1 MNPAGDQSVPLKFT
15 FHGDTAV
22 YLRIH
27 LVNLLLTI
35 ATFGV
40 YLAWAK
46 VRNRRYFYGNTSL
59 CGHSFDFDA
68 NPRSIFRARIYILAI
83 VLPLSLSEEFFALLW
98 HGIGIMTLILLT
110 LIPFALVR
118 GRAFNS
124 WHTTH
129 RSVRFRYLKVYRQ
142 SYLLFICY
150 FLAGWLIF
158 KFTGDL
164 WEQDQDSEFLNTL
177 ILAPLIYWLLLWPAY
192 HCFRH
197 RIMINQL
204 RFGKLVMGYHAKP
217 LLYYRNFIISIF
229 WATLVV
235 SILLAAVWS
244 FFTFE
249 TPSAKYFEFESFWAR
264 ILFHGTNN
272 YAIYSLL
279 LFSYLVIGVYR
290 SRMVPLFYSSI
301 RFTDGSHLSCQLSSR
316 KYFFRY
322 YVVNGVAFIMSLGL
336 LYPWIRVRTW
346 RLITESLTLHLSAE
360 TASVLSAPEAEIT
373 PLAEEFADVQDF
385 DTDFGLI

>member
-1 MNPAGDQSVPLKFT
+1 MRLKFT
-15 FHGDTAV
+15 FHGDTV
-22 YLRIH
+22 EYLRIH

-46 VRNRRYFYGNTSL
+46 VRNRRYFYGHTSF

-68 NPRSIFRARIYILAI
+68 SPRSILLARMIVLAI
-83 VLPLSLSEEFFALLW
+83 VVPLLFSERFFILLW
-98 HGIGIMTLILLT
+98 QGIGIMTLFLLI

-118 GRAFNS
+118 GRAFNAR
-124 WHTTH
+124 HTTH
-129 RSVRFRYLKVYRQ
+129 RTVRFRYLKDYIPSYRLFVGY
-142 SYLLFICY
+142 YLI
-150 FLAGWLIF
+150 GWIIL
-158 KFTGDL
+158 KFVGEL
-164 WEQDQDSEFLNTL
+164 WEQDQDSVYLNTL
-177 ILAPLIYWLLLWPAY
+177 IFLPILYWFVLGPAY
-192 HCFRH
+192 HYFRH

-217 LLYYRNFIISIF
+217 WLYYRNFIISIF

-264 ILFHGTNN
+264 ILFHGTYN

-279 LFSYLVIGVYR
+279 LFAYLVIGVYR
-290 SRMVPLFYSSI
+290 SKMIPLFYSSI
-301 RFTDGSHLSCQLSSR
+301 RFTDGSHLSCNLSSR
-316 KYFFRY
+316 RYFFRY

-336 LYPWIRVRTW
+336 LHPWIRVRTW
-346 RLITESLTLHLSAE
+346 RLITESLTLRLSAE
-360 TASVLSAPEAEIT
+360 TASVLSSPEGEVS
-373 PLAEEFADVQDF
+373 PLAEEFADVQDV
-385 DTDFGLI
+385 DIDFGLI